1 MIKKFISKITN
12 FFIPVKQ
19 ELKSVCKHTNKISKT
34 VKYCVD
40 CKLVLDE
47 S

>member
-1 MIKKFISKITN
+1 MIKKLLQKIFGFKVICAHAN
-12 FFIPVKQ
+12 RV
-19 ELKSVCKHTNKISKT
+19 SKT
-34 VKYCVD
+34 VKYCTD

>member
-1 MIKKFISKITN
+1 MIKKYISKITN